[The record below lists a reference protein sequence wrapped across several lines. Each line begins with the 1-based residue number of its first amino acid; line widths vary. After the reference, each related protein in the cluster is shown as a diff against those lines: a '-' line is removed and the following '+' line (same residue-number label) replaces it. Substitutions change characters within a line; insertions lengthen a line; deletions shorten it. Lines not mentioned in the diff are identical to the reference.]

1 MTKSA
6 TMPPKA
12 ASAKA
17 KASGKAKAASAKAR
31 ASGKATAFPKVG
43 LVEPTAEAGLV
54 DPSEAPVLLETKR
67 NKYEMTPP
75 EK

>member
-1 MTKSA
+1 MSA
-6 TMPPKA
+6 TMPPRA

-17 KASGKAKAASAKAR
+17 KASGKAKVASAKAKT
-31 ASGKATAFPKVG
+31 SGNAAAFPKVG
-43 LVEPTAEAGLV
+43 LDEPTAEAGLV

-67 NKYEMTPP
+67 NKYEMAPP